1 MFPETKHGGPIA
13 RIQVR
18 RSMSR
23 GAIQTVLDAVQRS
36 FRLQRYG
43 TDPFFFGATS
53 HISLYFQNY
62 LVYAWIHFQKI
73 LLIHEEC
80 VDATCI
86 ALIVLVSCRCF
97 WLGLTRR
104 EVILAQFLGSTTMGP
119 NSSPQLRRLKGT
131 GCAM

>member
-1 MFPETKHGGPIA
+1 MAQLPEYI

-23 GAIQTVLDAVQRS
+23 GAIHTVLDAVQRS

-53 HISLYFQNY
+53 YILFYFQNY
-62 LVYAWIHFQKI
+62 LVYASIHFQKI

-86 ALIVLVSCRCF
+86 ALIVLVSC
-97 WLGLTRR
+97 
-104 EVILAQFLGSTTMGP
+104 
-119 NSSPQLRRLKGT
+119 
-131 GCAM
+131 